1 MPRAFPQNRP
11 GRATL
16 HPFPYT
22 PLLPAGSID
31 ILFTHRMPPRL
42 ERFQPGLD
50 QLMEGFLPFVEQHC
64 ANDPACFIL
73 GIGKA
78 EKVGL
83 QMSAGDGISLAPAH
97 EKKVRP
103 DGSGLVVGHVGD
115 DLDAVG
121 RAVAPFERRGSI
133 VHGHVPA
140 DRVWIALRMIIGE
153 ESAHACYRRLPTIS
167 LKTLPVRNATLAG
180 RSASRRM
187 RYGYH
192 CVPNGTYT
200 RIR

>member
-16 HPFPYT
+16 HPFPSA

-31 ILFTHRMPPRL
+31 ILFAHRIPPRL
-42 ERFQPGLD
+42 ERFQSRLD
-50 QLMEGFLPFVEQHC
+50 QLIEGFLHFVEQHC

-73 GIGKA
+73 GIRKA

-103 DGSGLVVGHVGD
+103 DGSSLAVGHVGY
-115 DLDAVG
+115 DLNAVG

-140 DRVWIALRMIIGE
+140 DRVWIALRVISGG
-153 ESAHACYRRLPTIS
+153 ESAHAGYRRLPTIS
-167 LKTLPVRNATLAG
+167 LKTLPVGKATVAV
-180 RSASRRM
+180 RSASRRI